1 VNESG
6 GDGGGEREKGDKVR
20 LSERRIERRNT
31 ME

>member
-1 VNESG
+1 MRAEEM
-6 GDGGGEREKGDKVR
+6 GGGEREKGGKVR